1 MQKVVGLPNII
12 LTVTDIRRCK
22 KFYKEL
28 LIDYLGGEIKTD
40 EKDFFYFS
48 LNKAGFSIGISQAAT
63 QFQAEKFNRH
73 RVGLHHF
80 ALELENNQAI
90 DDIFKI
96 LEKIGAVI
104 LDEPKFYPEYS
115 KNYYAVYFED
125 PSGLKMEFVSFKK

>member
-1 MQKVVGLPNII
+1 MQKVIGLPHLI

-22 KFYKEL
+22 RFYKEL
-28 LIDYLGGEIKTD
+28 FIDYLGGEVKTD
-40 EKDFFYFS
+40 EKEFYYFT
-48 LNKAGFSIGISQAAT
+48 LNKSGFSIGISQAEEK
-63 QFQAEKFNRH
+63 FQSEKFNRH

-90 DDIFKI
+90 DEVFNA